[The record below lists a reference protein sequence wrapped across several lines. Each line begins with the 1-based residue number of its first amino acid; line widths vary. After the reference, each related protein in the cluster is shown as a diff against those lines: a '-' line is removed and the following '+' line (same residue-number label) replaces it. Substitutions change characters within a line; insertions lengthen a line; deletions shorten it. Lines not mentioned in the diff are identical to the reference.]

1 MHPEAD
7 ADEVAAA
14 AAANQQRSG
23 TSVLAALAEQTQR
36 TVEQQSRMRPPP
48 AGAAAAA
55 AAAAAGGGGEMSA
68 IVDVVMQHLLSKDVL
83 YQPMK
88 VGTQQQATVQLDACV
103 YNVTYALSYVVVQ
116 HASAPVGGRSH
127 EHPHCCLTLT
137 ILVLLAVKHTSQCA
151 RPSSSTPT
159 FTFTPAGD
167 HG

>member
-7 ADEVAAA
+7 ADELAAA

-48 AGAAAAA
+48 AGPAAAA
-55 AAAAAGGGGEMSA
+55 AAAAAGGGGGEQMNT

-88 VGTQQQATVQLDACV
+88 VRTQQQTSSPARGMC
-103 YNVTYALSYVVVQ
+103 
-116 HASAPVGGRSH
+116 
-127 EHPHCCLTLT
+127 
-137 ILVLLAVKHTSQCA
+137 SQCDLTAVMFLCKQA
-151 RPSSSTPT
+151 R
-159 FTFTPAGD
+159 
-167 HG
+167 

>member
-1 MHPEAD
+1 LLPAVAFASAAMHPEAD

-14 AAANQQRSG
+14 ATNQQRSG

-48 AGAAAAA
+48 AGPAAAAA

-88 VGTQQQATVQLDACV
+88 VGTQQEATVQHDACV
-103 YNVTYALSYVVVQ
+103 YNVT
-116 HASAPVGGRSH
+116 
-127 EHPHCCLTLT
+127 
-137 ILVLLAVKHTSQCA
+137 
-151 RPSSSTPT
+151 
-159 FTFTPAGD
+159 
-167 HG
+167 